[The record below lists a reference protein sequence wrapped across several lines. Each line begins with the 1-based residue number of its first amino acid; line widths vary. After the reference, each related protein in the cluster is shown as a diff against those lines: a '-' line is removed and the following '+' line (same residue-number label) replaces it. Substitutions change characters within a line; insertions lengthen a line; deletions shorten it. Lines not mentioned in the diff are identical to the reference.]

1 MPDPT
6 SLAHAASSL
15 RSAVRTATSHL
26 VDRDTVAE
34 LMLLAAVAR
43 EHLLLIGPPGTAKSA
58 VVRRVAHSFGGQYFE
73 YLLGRF
79 TEPSELFGPIDLR
92 RLREGVVETETA
104 GMLPEADVA
113 FLDEVFLGSTAIL
126 NTLLG
131 VLNERR
137 FRRGASAV
145 DCPLKLCVAAANA
158 MPEEPMLAAFADR
171 FLLHVFIAP
180 VADHALEQLL
190 THGRAAELESAVSG
204 HASPALDTVINAA
217 RAVQV
222 EPVRPLLAEAIRA
235 LRRQHI
241 ALSDRRIV
249 KAQQLVA
256 AAAALAG
263 RLDAQPA
270 DLWPLVYVLPSAGAQ
285 ASGRELLAPW
295 LEAARNT
302 TLQSACEAASGQPLA
317 RLPRLLEQAAALK
330 TTPLIPAIESWL
342 KEVDSSFE
350 RAQLPAELGQ
360 VRSTLLVL
368 LRGDLQRADS
378 VADAQA

>member
-1 MPDPT
+1 MPNPS
-6 SLAHAASSL
+6 SLAEAAARL
-15 RSAVRTATSHL
+15 RSAARSAAAHL
-26 VDRDTVAE
+26 VGRETVAE

-43 EHLLLIGPPGTAKSA
+43 EHLLLIGPPGTGKSA
-58 VVRRVAHSFGGQYFE
+58 VVRRVAHSLGGQYFE

-104 GMLPEADVA
+104 GMMPEADVA

-137 FRRGASAV
+137 FRRGATTL
-145 DCPLKLCVAAANA
+145 DCPLKLCVGAANA
-158 MPEEPMLAAFADR
+158 LPDEPMLAAFADR

-180 VADHALEQLL
+180 VEDHALEQLL
-190 THGRAAELESAVSG
+190 TQGRAAELESADCG
-204 HASPALDTVINAA
+204 HTGAALDVVIDAA

-241 ALSDRRIV
+241 QLSDRRIV

-295 LEAARNT
+295 LEAACNA
-302 TLQSACEAASGQPLA
+302 TLQHACEAASGLPLA
-317 RLPRLLEQAAALK
+317 RLPRLLEQAAQLK
-330 TTPLIPAIESWL
+330 VTADATATECWL

-350 RAQLPAELGQ
+350 RAQLPAELAQ
-360 VRSTLLVL
+360 TRAALLLQLHRRSD
-368 LRGDLQRADS
+368 RPE
-378 VADAQA
+378 DAAA